1 MTDERSRRV
10 QDFVTDLHMQS
21 IFTDVGKQSLQDPS
35 NNAVVPGFV
44 GQMGSPNT
52 STAWL
57 SQSGEAHY
65 ALASPA
71 GGIVIVTLPPHDTQ
85 GREHQFPVPVRR
97 AVPLPGCGHS
107 AAVFLLFQVV

>member
-1 MTDERSRRV
+1 MR
-10 QDFVTDLHMQS
+10 S

-35 NNAVVPGFV
+35 NSAVLPSSV
-44 GQMGSPNT
+44 GQVGSPLT

-71 GGIVIVTLPPHDTQ
+71 GGIVVVTLPPHDTQ
-85 GREHQFPVPVRR
+85 GGERLTGVLP
-97 AVPLPGCGHS
+97 PLAPGRCFD
-107 AAVFLLFQVV
+107 AAFLPLFQAGCRSLSSKGAP